1 LRALESLRWSELR
14 RMAAVAFLLAALA
27 VASAYLASPLPASSL
42 LASIFS
48 AAPFPAAPFSTAPSG
63 TLPLIAAQT
72 GLALAA
78 LLIFGHRCW
87 PGVFIGAFAASLILG
102 HPWLASLVAG
112 AATTLTATLGAT
124 LLRHFHFDP
133 AMARMRDFFLL
144 FLPAGVIASGAGALL
159 LALQW
164 PGSTAVQAWQS
175 SLLGI
180 ILIAP
185 MLLVWQHPP
194 EWLQRETFNAWQTA
208 EFLAALT
215 VSLLLG
221 SMVYLDWQHSLF
233 TGYLKGYLVF
243 GLVIWVA
250 VRIGRHGTVLV
261 LCVLAILGAIGAGHT
276 AGYFSTT
283 IVRNMPIN
291 FTIYFATLIT
301 TGMLLSCS
309 LRERNTAAA
318 TLRESDERFLSFME
332 HMPGIAFIKDAQQNI
347 VYRNNS
353 TAAQRIERAFAR
365 PFESAEPDMNRAD
378 DSIVLSD
385 RVTVTSEISAGDAGT
400 PCALLSIKFP
410 VAGAHDTPL
419 IGGLMLDITPRKR
432 AEERV
437 RQLTQLYRTLSHV
450 NQSIVRLQG
459 ENELFPLVCQM
470 VVKDGGMKMAWVGM
484 PDEDG
489 AIHPFASHGDTSG
502 YLDGRILS
510 ASRDAHSPPQIALRE
525 RRHVI
530 INHFGQCHP
539 KCQCEQP
546 ASHGFRS
553 TAAFPI
559 MRHGEPYAVLSVFCE
574 QTNAFDTE
582 SIALLN
588 ELSMDIGFAL
598 DNFERERQRQ
608 QAQAALENSEKRFRA
623 FFERSMVGMATY
635 SHAHGWLDANDAL
648 FTILGRPRSELLSM
662 TWQEITHPDDID
674 VNLMLYNRV
683 LSGESDDYEIDK
695 RFIRPDGSI
704 VHVHVAVRGL
714 RGDDGNIDYF
724 AMLVQDITESKKS
737 AELIWKQANFDSL
750 TGLINRNLFHD
761 RLQHAIRKAE
771 RTALPMALIF
781 IDLDEFKEVNDTFG
795 HAIGDALLVQAAE
808 RIGSCVRA
816 SDTLARLGGDE
827 FVIILADC
835 ADKAPAGQIAR
846 TIIARLSEPFMLP
859 EGRVHITASI
869 GIAFY
874 PDDAQNAEN
883 LLSRADQAMYAAKNR
898 GRNRF
903 SYFTQSMQ
911 DLVLQRMSV
920 ANDLRHALAEGQ
932 FQLYFQPIVDLASN
946 RIFKAEALIRWQHPK
961 NGMITPKNFIP
972 IAEET
977 GLIAH
982 IGDWVF
988 REAAYWAQRWS
999 QLPQGGIQIS
1009 VNKSPAQFLVQS
1021 MGATAWIN
1029 YLQELGLPGKYIA
1042 IEITE
1047 GMLMNAEPAV
1057 MDKLLRFR
1065 DAGIQ
1070 VALDDFGTGYSSL
1083 SYLNKF
1089 DIDYLKIDRSFVHNL
1104 ASDPLNRA
1112 LSEAIIVMAHTLGL
1126 KVIAEGVE
1134 TEQQRILLAMAGCD
1148 YAQGF
1153 LFSRPLPA
1161 REFEALLR

>member
-1 LRALESLRWSELR
+1 
-14 RMAAVAFLLAALA
+14 MAAVAFLLAALA
-27 VASAYLASPLPASSL
+27 VAGAHLAPPLSVASL
-42 LASIFS
+42 LASVFS
-48 AAPFPAAPFSTAPSG
+48 TASIPTAPFSTTPSG
-63 TLPLIAAQT
+63 TLPLIAGQT

-87 PGVFIGAFAASLILG
+87 PGIFIGAFAASLILG
-102 HPWLASLVAG
+102 HPWLSSLVAT
-112 AATTLTATLGAT
+112 AATTLTASLGAAM
-124 LLRHFHFDP
+124 LRHFNFDP
-133 AMARMRDFFLL
+133 AMTRMRDYFLL
-144 FLPAGVIASGAGALL
+144 FLPAGVISSGAGSLL
-159 LALQW
+159 LALLW

-175 SLLGI
+175 NMLGI
-180 ILIAP
+180 IVVTP

-194 EWLQRETFNAWQTA
+194 EWLQRGTFNAWQTA
-208 EFLAALT
+208 EFLTTLAG
-215 VSLLLG
+215 SLLLG
-221 SMVYLDWQHSLF
+221 SMFYLDWQHSLF
-233 TGYLKGYLVF
+233 DGYLKGYLMF
-243 GLVIWVA
+243 GLVILVA

-261 LCVLAILGAIGAGHT
+261 LGMLAILGMIGAGHT
-276 AGYFSTT
+276 ASYFSTA
-283 IVRNMPIN
+283 IVRNMPVN
-291 FTIYFATLIT
+291 FTIYFATLTT
-301 TGMLLSCS
+301 TGMLLSCL
-309 LRERNTAAA
+309 LRERNVAMA
-318 TLRESDERFLSFME
+318 TLSESDERFMSFMQN
-332 HMPGIAFIKDAQQNI
+332 MPGIAFIKDAQHNI
-347 VYRNNS
+347 IYRNNS
-353 TAAQRIERAFAR
+353 AAAQRIERALTC
-365 PFESAEPDMNRAD
+365 PFDLAEAEMNRAD
-378 DSIVLSD
+378 DNIVLSD
-385 RVTVTSEISAGDAGT
+385 RVTVTSEISTNDAGRS
-400 PCALLSIKFP
+400 CALLSIKFP
-410 VAGAHDTPL
+410 LAGAHDTPL

-470 VVKDGGMKMAWVGM
+470 VVQDGGMKMAWVGM
-484 PDEDG
+484 PDENG
-489 AIHPFASHGDTSG
+489 AIHPFASHGDASG
-502 YLDGRILS
+502 YLDGLVLS
-510 ASRDAHSPPQIALRE
+510 TSRDAHSPPQIALRE

-539 KCQCEQP
+539 KSQCEQP

-559 MRHGEPYAVLSVFCE
+559 MQHGEPYAVLSVFCE
-574 QTNAFDTE
+574 QTDAFDTE
-582 SIALLN
+582 SIALLD
-588 ELSMDIGFAL
+588 ELSKDIGFAL

-635 SHAHGWLDANDAL
+635 SHKRGWMDANDAL
-648 FTILGRPRSELLSM
+648 FTLLGRPRDQLLSM
-662 TWQEITHPDDID
+662 TWQEITHPDDLDI
-674 VNLMLYNRV
+674 NLVLYNRV

-714 RGDDGNIDYF
+714 RDDDGNIDYF
-724 AMLVQDITESKKS
+724 AILVQDITESKKT

-750 TGLINRNLFHD
+750 TSLINRNLFHD
-761 RLQHAIRKAE
+761 RLQHAIQKAE
-771 RTALPMALIF
+771 RTGLPMALIF
-781 IDLDEFKEVNDTFG
+781 IDLDEFKEVNDSFG
-795 HAIGDALLVQAAE
+795 HAVGDALLVQAAE

-827 FVIILADC
+827 FVIILTDC

-846 TIIARLSEPFMLP
+846 TIIARLAEPFMLP
-859 EGRVHITASI
+859 EGLIHVTASI
-869 GIAFY
+869 GIAFF
-874 PDDAQNAEN
+874 PDDAINAES

-903 SYFTQSMQ
+903 SYFTPSMQ
-911 DLVLQRMSV
+911 DAVLQRMSV
-920 ANDLRHALAEGQ
+920 ANDLRSALAEGQ
-932 FQLYFQPIVDLASN
+932 FQLYFQPIVDLATN

-961 NGMITPKNFIP
+961 NGLISPKNFIP
-972 IAEET
+972 LAEET

-988 REAAYWAQRWS
+988 REAAYWALRWA

-1009 VNKSPAQFLVQS
+1009 VNKSPAQFLVQN
-1021 MGATAWIN
+1021 MGAATWIN

-1104 ASDPLNRA
+1104 ATDPLNRA

-1148 YAQGF
+1148 YGQGF

-1161 REFEALLR
+1161 REFEALLS